1 MQVLKFVVINWSFLF
16 IHIKLQQITINSFGH
31 VNMAFFKSRFN
42 TVIVE
47 SIVSHVFETWHCKL
61 ALSQLW

>member
-47 SIVSHVFETWHCKL
+47 SIVSHVFET
-61 ALSQLW
+61 